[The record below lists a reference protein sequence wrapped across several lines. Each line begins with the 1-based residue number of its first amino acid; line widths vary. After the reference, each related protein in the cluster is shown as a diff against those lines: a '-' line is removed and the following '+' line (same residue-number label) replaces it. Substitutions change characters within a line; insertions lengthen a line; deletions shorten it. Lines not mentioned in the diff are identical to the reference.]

1 MVVWLSGCLRN
12 RAALPCYA
20 SKMGWVSGSSNSV
33 FGSEVQSNYRL
44 WRRYIVAVHAVTGKV
59 VLNRHRGLEMEAKK
73 TEPQRE
79 NGIGWKDKDAKRPV
93 GWLCQWWVQTTVVMT
108 KELSRN
114 RELQAISIF
123 GVASNNVKLF
133 DVTPPPPLTTTMN
146 PTVIFHRYHR
156 GSLSFFVSHVASWQ
170 LGSIDVAGRIST

>member
-1 MVVWLSGCLRN
+1 M
-12 RAALPCYA
+12 
-20 SKMGWVSGSSNSV
+20 
-33 FGSEVQSNYRL
+33 QSNYRL
-44 WRRYIVAVHAVTGKV
+44 WRRYIVVVHAVTGKV

-123 GVASNNVKLF
+123 GVASQRRQTLRCNPATTSHYNNEPHCNL
-133 DVTPPPPLTTTMN
+133 P
-146 PTVIFHRYHR
+146 
-156 GSLSFFVSHVASWQ
+156 SLSPWFPFLLCLSC
-170 LGSIDVAGRIST
+170 SILAIRLYRCCW